1 MIAKAR
7 RKVRKTVGRTFKSL
21 KVRNFRLFYAGQFI
35 SLSGTWMQA
44 VAQSWL
50 VLQLTGSG
58 TAVGV
63 AVAAQ
68 FTPML
73 LGGPWGGVV
82 ADRVDKRR
90 ALIALQ
96 AGSAGLA
103 GLLGVLTSAGLASVW
118 VVYVLAFFFGTIQA
132 LEVPTRQSFILEM
145 VGHDQ
150 VSNAVSLNSVLMNIS
165 RVAGPAVAGVLI
177 ATVGI
182 AACFYANAIS
192 YVAVIVALYLMRT
205 HELERVEPVKREK
218 GQLAEGFK
226 YVWHT
231 PAIRTTLIMM
241 AAIGTLVFNFQT
253 VLPVLAKLTFGGDAG
268 TFAAFMASMGA
279 GAVIGGLVAANR
291 EHPTFRA
298 LIAAA
303 IALGAL
309 VSLSALSPTVLVAS
323 AAFFLVGV
331 AGTSFIAVGN
341 ATLQVSS
348 KPEMRGRVMALFAVA
363 FLGSTPVGGPIVGY
377 LSERFG
383 ARIAL
388 VVGGLAAIA
397 GGIYGWVASRG
408 FTGEEIK
415 AQYQVEEEILA
426 GATD

>member
-1 MIAKAR
+1 MITKAR
-7 RKVRKTVGRTFKSL
+7 RKVRKTVKRTFKSL
-21 KVRNFRLFYAGQFI
+21 KVRNFRLFYTGQFI

-90 ALIALQ
+90 ALIGLQ

-118 VVYVLAFFFGTIQA
+118 VVYALAFLFGCVQA
-132 LEVPTRQSFILEM
+132 VEVPTRQSFILEM

-150 VSNAVSLNSVLMNIS
+150 VSNAVSLNSVLMNVS

-182 AACFYANAIS
+182 AACFYVNAIS
-192 YVAVIVALYLMRT
+192 YVGVIVALYLMRPD
-205 HELERVEPVKREK
+205 ELVRAEPVKREK
-218 GQLAEGFK
+218 GQLVEGFK
-226 YVWHT
+226 YVWQT
-231 PAIRTTLIMM
+231 PAIRTTLVMM

-253 VLPVLAKLTFGGDAG
+253 ILPVLAKFSFGGGAG
-268 TFAAFMASMGA
+268 TFAVFMSAMGA

-291 EHPTFRA
+291 ERPTFRA
-298 LIAAA
+298 LIVGAVM
-303 IALGAL
+303 LGAL
-309 VSLSALSPTVLVAS
+309 VCVSAFAPTVLLAGI
-323 AAFFLVGV
+323 AFFCVGA
-331 AGTSFIAVGN
+331 AGSTFIAVGN

-348 KPEMRGRVMALFAVA
+348 RPEMRGRVMALFAVA
-363 FLGSTPVGGPIVGY
+363 FLGSTPIGGPVVGF

-388 VVGGLAAIA
+388 GVGGLAAIA
-397 GGIYGWVASRG
+397 GGVYGWLASRR
-408 FTGEEIK
+408 FAEDEIP
-415 AQYQVEEEILA
+415 ASFAVDSEVVA
-426 GATD
+426 G